1 MRYSEMIAREKHR
14 ARQRG
19 ELPGGVSD
27 LSPIRPVWFLAAG
40 AIVILIFIL
49 A

>member
-1 MRYSEMIAREKHR
+1 MRYSEMIAREKTR

-27 LSPIRPVWFLAAG
+27 LSLPRPVWII
-40 AIVILIFIL
+40 AIGVILILLFITT
-49 A
+49 

>member
-1 MRYSEMIAREKHR
+1 MRYSEMIAREKVR

-27 LSPIRPVWFLAAG
+27 LGPVRPVWIVAVLVVFFL
-40 AIVILIFIL
+40 ILIV